1 MLINNELT
9 NKISRNDIQIQKNEK
24 KAEQTPNK
32 KMDIFSSSDTNNIK
46 VKTQHNYD
54 VSVNEADEILKSVQ
68 GNLSSFSTADA
79 NELLGGLNNTDVLA
93 LLKEN

>member
-9 NKISRNDIQIQKNEK
+9 NKILKNDIQIPKNEK
-24 KAEQTPNK
+24 KLESAQNK
-32 KMDIFSSSDTNNIK
+32 KNDIFSSVDTNDVKI
-46 VKTQHNYD
+46 KTQHNYD
-54 VSVNEADEILKSVQ
+54 VSVSEADDILKSVQ
-68 GNLSSFSTADA
+68 GNLSSFSTADV